1 MFRIIFVVIK
11 LKSSLPDHFLLTI
24 ILMLTNIINN
34 VATLVVVGKW
44 NIHVFNPDWAK
55 KNVFNGEEVLIGI
68 SMPLGPLQFKGKS
81 FEMTVS
87 DNRLHFVLLSS
98 DESARIDAV
107 LALRAIMRL
116 LGQTPVTAF
125 GINFNIDSDDDLGQY
140 FHGLNFDNV
149 GAQPSSATREVK
161 WTLNYPNN
169 NSTNIRL
176 IEREQGYRFD
186 VNYNYPV
193 NDCMAIMTLIDDDSL
208 IATKQE
214 ECEQLLTA
222 LFNLKADE

>member
-1 MFRIIFVVIK
+1 
-11 LKSSLPDHFLLTI
+11 
-24 ILMLTNIINN
+24 MLTNIINN

-44 NIHVFNPDWAK
+44 NIHVFNPEWVK
-55 KNVFNGEEVLIGI
+55 NNVFNGEEVLVGI
-68 SMPLGPLQFKGKS
+68 SMPLGPLQFKGKN

-87 DNRLHFVLLSS
+87 DSRLHFVLLSS

-107 LALRAIMRL
+107 LALRAILRL

-125 GINFNIDSDDDLGQY
+125 GINFNFDSDDDLGQY
-140 FHGLNFDNV
+140 FHGLNFENV
-149 GAQPSSATREVK
+149 GAQPSSATRELK

-176 IEREQGYRFD
+176 IDRQPGYLFD

-214 ECEQLLTA
+214 ECKQLLTA